1 MMGDLLKF
9 ILNLIK
15 NIFVKLKLNNYTTIL
30 FIYIYIHFC
39 IFNN

>member
-1 MMGDLLKF
+1 MDDLLKF

-15 NIFVKLKLNNYTTIL
+15 NIIVKLKLNNYIIIL
-30 FIYIYIHFC
+30 FIYIYIHFY